1 MTERERALLMG
12 KKVNPLT
19 ANESAIAYAVAHGGG
34 SEPSYETVAEIP
46 VGTMELMPDTEAT
59 LYGASTPVASVPT
72 DSGLYFGSPDYPLTR
87 NEHNGITNY
96 LYNLDIST
104 GERPDTSKPGYGL
117 LYQPAQDAYV
127 CTVVS
132 SDDLSNTTVKILK
145 KAEEPSVLPEVT
157 AADNGDVL
165 TVVDGAWDKAEPNPN
180 LKPTYEFGFEMTADG
195 QGNFTV
201 TADEGVTFAAL
212 KSALAETPLVFAMV
226 RHGGQLSRIQIQS
239 DRESEIETTVIFYA
253 GNNTFLALD
262 ISIAADDT
270 ITPTAKTLT

>member
-19 ANESAIAYAVAHGGG
+19 ANESALAYAVAHGGG
-34 SEPSYETVAEIP
+34 SEPTYETVAEIQ
-46 VGTMELMPDTEAT
+46 VGTMVGGDGQYSFTAT
-59 LYGASTPVASVPT
+59 NVTVPT
-72 DSGLYFGSPDYPLTR
+72 
-87 NEHNGITNY
+87 I
-96 LYNLDIST
+96 
-104 GERPDTSKPGYGL
+104 DTSATYYLNNSENPSSNVKLVEGNPFFLFNAADPDDFHPEDPSKPLVGL
-117 LYQPAQDAYV
+117 AYNGQEQTCLV
-127 CTVVS
+127 L
-132 SDDLSNTTVKILK
+132 SDTPDLSNTTVRILK
-145 KAEEPSVLPEVT
+145 KVEQGGGDIPE
-157 AADNGDVL
+157 
-165 TVVDGAWDKAEPNPN
+165 N

-239 DRESEIETTVIFYA
+239 DRESKIETTVIFYA